1 MEGWGHLRVMAA
13 IVILAGS
20 AQVKLLQS
28 ASQDVET
35 GVTPQTSAVANRGH
49 EALIQCYECK
59 LHRR

>member
-28 ASQDVET
+28 ASQGVET
-35 GVTPQTSAVANRGH
+35 GVTSAVANRGH